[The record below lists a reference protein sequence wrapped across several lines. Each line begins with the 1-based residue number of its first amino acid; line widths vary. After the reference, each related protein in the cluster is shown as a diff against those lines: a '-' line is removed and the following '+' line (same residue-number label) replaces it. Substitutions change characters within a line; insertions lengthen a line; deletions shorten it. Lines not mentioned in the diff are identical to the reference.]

1 MKELGAKQKWEIPD
15 AYSGLQMSATLMVT
29 PKIKFMGIRF
39 LRIDLKSQHCLAG
52 VVLQNRQEIDLLI
65 SEQGET

>member
-1 MKELGAKQKWEIPD
+1 MKELGEKQKWEIPD

-52 VVLQNRQEIDLLI
+52 VVLQNKQEIDLLI